1 MRDQIPSLLSTEHS
15 QVLEDVGDYKECA
28 QESGKCLDVSGAE
41 EDTSIRQFMSN
52 RWCCRIPCTDSRTR
66 FSPSVSRR
74 IGRRVHPQALR
85 PAPSLRPHWSPHAA
99 VAQALAIQTEAP
111 ARLSE
116 SAARASGIG
125 SRRAIWRSQSLD
137 CPSTHWAQT
146 GYGLT

>member
-41 EDTSIRQFMSN
+41 KDTPIRQFMSN

-85 PAPSLRPHWSPHAA
+85 PAPSLRLHWSPHVA
-99 VAQALAIQTEAP
+99 VGPASAIQTEVP
-111 ARLSE
+111 ARLSG
-116 SAARASGIG
+116 SAVRASGID
-125 SRRAIWRSQSLD
+125 SPSVTWRSQSWD
-137 CPSTHWAQT
+137 CPTTHLAQT
-146 GYGLT
+146 VCG